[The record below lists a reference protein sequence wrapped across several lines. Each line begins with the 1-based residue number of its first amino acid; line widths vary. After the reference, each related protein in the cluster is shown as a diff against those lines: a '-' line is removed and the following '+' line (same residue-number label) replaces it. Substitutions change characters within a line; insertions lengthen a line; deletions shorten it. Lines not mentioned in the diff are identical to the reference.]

1 MQGEFLVNSIYNLT
15 EKVGNHM
22 TKNYSFPPH
31 FFWGASTS
39 ATQSE
44 GRVADDGKGE
54 NIWDFASNEYNH
66 RFYEGVTTEKTSR
79 FYEDYQTDIG
89 LMAELNFNSFRT
101 SISWSRLIPNG
112 IGPVN
117 EQAVTFYNQVI
128 DELIAKGIEPFIN
141 LYHFDMPLE
150 LQKIGGFENKIVVQY
165 FKQYAETCFDLFG
178 DRVKYWFTFNE
189 PMIPAE
195 AGYLHD
201 RHYPYVVDFKRAAT
215 VLHHIVLAHCEAI
228 KSFRERNLASKIGI
242 IMDIIPVYPRSQHP
256 ADLKAAEMADLFYT
270 RSINEPLLLGRY
282 PAELVGILTEYG
294 QMPVVTT
301 ADLALIAETKVDI
314 LGINY
319 YKPRRVK
326 ALDYEPNRSGVFSP
340 EWFFAN
346 YEMPGRR
353 MNTSRG
359 IEIYPQGIYDIA
371 KMIQAKYGNIDWFV
385 SENGIGIQGEEQ
397 FMENGMVMDDYRI
410 DFLKEH
416 LIWLHKAMAEGSN
429 CLGYHMW
436 TFVDC
441 WSWINA
447 YKNRYGFY
455 RLDLATGEKTVKKSG
470 LWFKD
475 VIKEHGF

>member
-1 MQGEFLVNSIYNLT
+1 
-15 EKVGNHM
+15 M
-22 TKNYSFPPH
+22 TKKYEFPTQ

-44 GRVADDGKGE
+44 GTEKGDGKGQ
-54 NIWDFASNEYNH
+54 NIWDYASQHYNH
-66 RFYEGVTTEKTSR
+66 RFYDGVTTEHTSH
-79 FYEDYQTDIG
+79 FYKDYQQDIQ
-89 LMAELNFNSFRT
+89 LMADIDFNSFRT
-101 SISWSRLIPNG
+101 SISWSRLIPDG
-112 IGPVN
+112 VGEVN
-117 EQAVTFYNQVI
+117 QEAVIFYNQVI
-128 DELIAKGIEPFIN
+128 DELIAKKIEPFIN
-141 LYHFDMPLE
+141 LYHFDMPMK
-150 LQKIGGFENKIVVQY
+150 LQEIGGFENRDVIAAYK
-165 FKQYAETCFDLFG
+165 KYAETCFALFG

-215 VLHHIVLAHCEAI
+215 VLHHIILAHCEAV
-228 KSFRERNLASKIGI
+228 KSFRQLELDSKIGI
-242 IMDIIPVYPRSQHP
+242 IMDVIPVYPRSQNP

-270 RSINEPLLLGRY
+270 RSINEPILLGHY
-282 PAELVGILTEYG
+282 PAELKPILTAYH
-294 QMPVVTT
+294 QMP
-301 ADLALIAETKVDI
+301 AILENDLDLIASTEIDL

-326 ALDYEPNRSGVFSP
+326 ALDYEPNKAGIFSP
-340 EWFFAN
+340 EWFFDN

-371 KMIQAKYGNIDWFV
+371 MTIKEKYGNIDWFV
-385 SENGIGIQGEEQ
+385 SENGIGIQGEEA
-397 FMENGMVMDDYRI
+397 FIENDRVEDDYRI

-416 LIWLHKAMAEGSN
+416 LVWLHQAIADGSN

-455 RLDLATGEKTVKKSG
+455 RLDLETGKKTVKKSG
-470 LWFKD
+470 LWFKS
-475 VIKEHGF
+475 VSQNNGFD